1 MKKLITY
8 PELLSKILARSEDF
22 ISNPSLFKIRS
33 FIEGYDFATK
43 GCCPNREFYRGFN
56 FWVAERYFVK
66 TTHDWQSIISF
77 EAGSEAEAIK
87 LAKQLWHE
95 YLETQAL
102 GASVQNCFIEAEN
115 LTSTKTSDLFE
126 ILQERPTLYIGH
138 ASVTGI
144 RSFLAGYTFARQ
156 IAGIKE
162 DDLLYT
168 QFSSWTANRFNK
180 AVSHQW
186 DEIVSF
192 MGISESGAFAL
203 MKDLW
208 NEYKSGLG

>member
-56 FWVAERYFVK
+56 FWVAERYLVK

-87 LAKQLWHE
+87 LAQQLWQE
-95 YLETQAL
+95 YLEIANIS
-102 GASVQNCFIEAEN
+102 GENCFPDEQDLVSI
-115 LTSTKTSDLFE
+115 KTS
-126 ILQERPTLYIGH
+126 
-138 ASVTGI
+138 
-144 RSFLAGYTFARQ
+144 
-156 IAGIKE
+156 
-162 DDLLYT
+162 
-168 QFSSWTANRFNK
+168 N
-180 AVSHQW
+180 
-186 DEIVSF
+186 
-192 MGISESGAFAL
+192 
-203 MKDLW
+203 
-208 NEYKSGLG
+208 